1 MALSYRKR
9 SAVWHC
15 RGSVRVG
22 RRIFAVREFS
32 TGCSV
37 KSDAEAVG
45 AAEEAR
51 MRAEFFDT
59 GKVIEPVRVVTIHD
73 CIAAHRSRPGSLH
86 PSGDAIAT
94 FGTAADPADEAWDRA
109 SKIISSIVGESVGLA
124 RTRCREVAC
133 ASTGEA
139 IPALQERT
147 PR

>member
-86 PSGDAIAT
+86 PFDVQRLCR
-94 FGTAADPADEAWDRA
+94 DRQR
-109 SKIISSIVGESVGLA
+109 VDWQRG
-124 RTRCREVAC
+124 
-133 ASTGEA
+133 
-139 IPALQERT
+139 ALINRAG
-147 PR
+147 